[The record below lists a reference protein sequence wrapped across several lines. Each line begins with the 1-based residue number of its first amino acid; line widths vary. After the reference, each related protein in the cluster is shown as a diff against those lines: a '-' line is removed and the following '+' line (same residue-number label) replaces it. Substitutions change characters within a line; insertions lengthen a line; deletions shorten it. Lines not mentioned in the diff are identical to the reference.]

1 MLHPIIF
8 LNAITKCAKQNM
20 INDCAVQ
27 DVLFFKGNSVM
38 KLILCSNMIYYF
50 LSNLKNEVKA
60 S

>member
-1 MLHPIIF
+1 
-8 LNAITKCAKQNM
+8 M